1 MDEFYLF
8 INSYDSLDLY
18 PHMRGGNFK
27 VQLPK
32 TYHMEGEWECAL
44 LEINFVPAFKY
55 PTQRVYVT
63 SSIVGNESYA
73 NNALFKILQSVSVRS
88 EEITEIIFER
98 PMYHRVT
105 QKHVSFIDITLR
117 DDHLRVCDTK
127 DDHVFCLLH
136 FHKKEESVK
145 HL

>member
-8 INSYDSLDLY
+8 INSHDSLDLY
-18 PHMRGGNFK
+18 PGSGGGEFK

-63 SSIVGNESYA
+63 SSIVGSQSYA
-73 NNALFKILQSVSVRS
+73 NNVLLNVLQSMSVRK

-98 PMYHRVT
+98 PIYHRT
-105 QKHVSFIDITLR
+105 AFQSLHSIDITLR
-117 DDHLRVCDTK
+117 DDHLRVCDMM

-136 FHKKEESVK
+136 FRKKE
-145 HL
+145 